1 MPKSRVTSAN
11 FGINIKGDRLSVSP
25 EFPPELEEAECVV
38 VHKGVRHKVR
48 IERGGGGVTV
58 NGTLMTGVPSVT
70 LGGIPLNIVFGI
82 GQNID

>member
-1 MPKSRVTSAN
+1 M
-11 FGINIKGDRLSVSP
+11 
-25 EFPPELEEAECVV
+25 
-38 VHKGVRHKVR
+38 R